1 VDVFGAALGA
11 SGQFLRDAAIDAAYA
26 LNLIDGCEVPRSHR
40 LRALVELL
48 VGLGVLRRAGDRF
61 ARGDVP
67 PRPTNVARAGW
78 GLLAQVIEAD
88 TPLSL
93 PPSTRMHQHL
103 AEAGAAAAAEVARL
117 ARRLIRVRDAAS
129 VDGDA
134 RDDVVGGDDLAHDG
148 AVASSMRS
156 VRKSNDVIDAV
167 GGDVDP
173 RDATVI
179 ARLLALDRAGAL
191 TTDENGVGPHFDR
204 ANKSAFARET
214 ILDLGGGAGT
224 YAAAFLDASLDA
236 RATIVDFADAIAI
249 ARDHLARFGDRVT
262 FIEGDAR
269 VVDVGRDYD
278 IVVLANLLHLH
289 GPSACTELCAV
300 AARAVRR
307 GGLVLVKDLRLD
319 DDRTGPIEGLLFAL
333 NMAVYTD
340 AGDVY
345 TAAQIGAWLRDAGL
359 DDIAAHRLEIAPD
372 AFVIA
377 GRRPEAPRDIDI
389 TRKLLAS
396 RLSRVGKIAWR
407 EIRAEGR
414 LRADARPRHLQ
425 FPDAFSRRLAA
436 AVSISRDPA
445 IEQHYLEVMPRMR
458 LAQVVSTDEP
468 GATFM
473 HTRLDW
479 SRLPRMTAALDRL
492 YAVLVDADAAAQFP
506 LGTPGAFRARTDTL
520 AQLFMR
526 THYGA
531 CMPLLYGYPADLR
544 YFAACGARRGD
555 DVLATIDRY
564 FVAPM
569 IHELCHF
576 ARDRDA
582 LPTHLDECIGGWLGV
597 YVWPEFA
604 YPVGDADDALAESPR
619 LAQVGQA
626 FARAFGVTNIVR
638 AQAGAMSW
646 RDAIGERVVDAAEA
660 LCDEDWRRRR
670 STHLLSDTA
679 NPRPWVAFALAAG
692 AGVNL
697 RAVTLASL
705 QERPWDPLP
714 PDAAFDRVIVDDA
727 LRAMCLE
734 TYVVD
739 GSMRTRVRRP
749 SEVTLDAGGIRAGR
763 NWYWI
768 PPGMQGVTLELWRAS
783 SS

>member
-1 VDVFGAALGA
+1 VATSSRSARSSISIPTRSSGLDVFGAALGA

-26 LNLIDGCEVPRSHR
+26 LNLVDGCEPPRSHR

-48 VGLGVLRRAGDRF
+48 VGLGVLRCAGDRF
-61 ARGDVP
+61 ARGEVP

-78 GLLAQVIEAD
+78 GLLAQVIETNA
-88 TPLSL
+88 PLPL
-93 PPSTRMHQHL
+93 PSSGRMHAHL
-103 AEAGAAAAAEVARL
+103 AEAGAAAAAEVAGLR
-117 ARRLIRVRDAAS
+117 AVCPIGVAVRE
-129 VDGDA
+129 
-134 RDDVVGGDDLAHDG
+134 R
-148 AVASSMRS
+148 
-156 VRKSNDVIDAV
+156 
-167 GGDVDP
+167 
-173 RDATVI
+173 
-179 ARLLALDRAGAL
+179 
-191 TTDENGVGPHFDR
+191 GPFHV
-204 ANKSAFARET
+204 
-214 ILDLGGGAGT
+214 LDLGGGAGT
-224 YAAAFLDASLDA
+224 YAAAFLDASPDA
-236 RATIVDFADAIAI
+236 RATIVDFADAITI
-249 ARDHLARFGDRVT
+249 AREHLARFGDRVT
-262 FIEGDAR
+262 FIDGDAR
-269 VVDVGRDYD
+269 LVDVGRDFD

-289 GPSACTELCAV
+289 GPSACAELCAV
-300 AARAVRR
+300 AARAVKR

-319 DDRTGPIEGLLFAL
+319 DDRSGPIEGLLFAL

-345 TAAQIGAWLRDAGL
+345 TAAQIRAWLREAGL
-359 DDIAAHRLEIAPD
+359 DDIAEHPLDVAPD

-377 GRRPEAPRDIDI
+377 GRRPTSPRDIDVI
-389 TRKLLAS
+389 RKHLAS

-414 LRADARPRHLQ
+414 LRDDARPRHLQ
-425 FPDAFSRRLAA
+425 FPDAFSKRLAGA
-436 AVSISRDPA
+436 ISITGDPA
-445 IEQHYLEVMPRMR
+445 LEQHYLEVMPRMR

-492 YAVLVDADAAAQFP
+492 YAVLVDAGAAAQFP
-506 LGTPGAFRARTDTL
+506 LGTPDAFRARTETL
-520 AQLFMR
+520 ARLFMR

-544 YFAACGARRGD
+544 YFAASGARRGD

-626 FARAFGVTNIVR
+626 FARAFGIAAIVR
-638 AQAGAMSW
+638 AQAGAISW
-646 RDAIGERVVDAAEA
+646 RDAIGEHVVDAAEA

-670 STHLLSDTA
+670 SLHLLSDTA

-692 AGVNL
+692 ARVNL
-697 RAVTLASL
+697 RALTLASL
-705 QERPWDPLP
+705 QDRPFDPLA
-714 PDAAFDRVIVDDA
+714 PDEAFDRAIVDDA
-727 LRAMCLE
+727 VRAMGLE

-749 SEVTLDAGGIRAGR
+749 DAIAFDAGGIRAGS

-768 PPGMQGVTLELWRAS
+768 PPDMQDVTLESWRAS

>member
-1 VDVFGAALGA
+1 MDVFGAALGA

-26 LNLIDGCEVPRSHR
+26 LNLVDGCAAPTGHR

-48 VGLGVLRRAGDRF
+48 VAMGVLRRDGERF
-61 ARGDVP
+61 VRGDVP
-67 PRPTNVARAGW
+67 PRPANVARAGW
-78 GLLAQVIEAD
+78 GLLAQVIETD
-88 TPLSL
+88 VPLSL
-93 PPSTRMHQHL
+93 PPSARMHAHL
-103 AEAGAAAAAEVARL
+103 AEAGAAAAAEVAQL
-117 ARRLIRVRDAAS
+117 VRRGPLRV
-129 VDGDA
+129 
-134 RDDVVGGDDLAHDG
+134 
-148 AVASSMRS
+148 
-156 VRKSNDVIDAV
+156 
-167 GGDVDP
+167 
-173 RDATVI
+173 
-179 ARLLALDRAGAL
+179 
-191 TTDENGVGPHFDR
+191 
-204 ANKSAFARET
+204 
-214 ILDLGGGAGT
+214 LDLGGGAGT
-224 YAAAFLDASLDA
+224 YAAAFLEARSDA

-269 VVDVGRDYD
+269 LVDVGRDYD
-278 IVVLANLLHLH
+278 VVVLANLLHLH
-289 GPSACTELCAV
+289 RPSACAELCAV
-300 AARAVRR
+300 AARATAP

-319 DDRTGPIEGLLFAL
+319 DDRSGPIEGLLFAL

-345 TAAQIGAWLRDAGL
+345 TAAQIRGWLFDAGL
-359 DDIAAHRLEIAPD
+359 DDIVEQRLAVAPD

-377 GRRPEAPRDIDI
+377 GRRPDAPADIARV
-389 TRKLLAS
+389 RKHLAS

-407 EIRAEGR
+407 ELRAQGR
-414 LRADARPRHLQ
+414 LRPDARPRHLQ
-425 FPDAFSRRLAA
+425 FPDAFETRLATA
-436 AVSISRDPA
+436 IAISRDPA
-445 IEQHYLEVMPRMR
+445 IERHYLEVMPRMR

-473 HTRLDW
+473 HASLDW

-492 YAVLVDADAAAQFP
+492 YGVLVEAGAGAKFP
-506 LGTPGAFRARTDTL
+506 LGTPIELRARTATL
-520 AQLFMR
+520 AQLFIR
-526 THYGA
+526 SHYGA

-544 YFAACGARRGD
+544 YFARGGD
-555 DVLATIDRY
+555 DLMATIDRY

-569 IHELCHF
+569 VHELCHF
-576 ARDRDA
+576 ARDRET
-582 LPTHLDECIGGWLGV
+582 LPTHLDECVGGWLGV

-604 YPVGDADDALAESPR
+604 FPVGDADDALAESPR

-626 FARAFGVTNIVR
+626 FARAFGIANIVR
-638 AQAGAMSW
+638 AQAGAISW
-646 RDAIGERVVDAAEA
+646 REAIGERVVEAAER

-697 RAVTLASL
+697 RALTLASL
-705 QERPWDPLP
+705 EERPFDSLP

-749 SEVTLDAGGIRAGR
+749 AAIALERGGVRAGA
-763 NWYWI
+763 NWYWL
-768 PPGMQGVTLELWRAS
+768 PPGMQSVTLDLWRAS